1 MANTTKANPAMLKDI
16 RDEFERCMPV
26 FVALGDKVRQQM
38 ILALICAG
46 CEGLCVSEITEKT
59 HLSRPA
65 VSHHLKVL
73 KDAGVVQIQKAGT
86 KNKYYLSSETSLAK
100 LCCMSDH
107 ISTLA
112 KVLEK
117 EQL

>member
-1 MANTTKANPAMLKDI
+1 MAGKKILKDI

-46 CEGLCVSEITEKT
+46 CDGLCVGEITEKT

-73 KDAGVVQIQKAGT
+73 REAGVVQVKKSGT
-86 KNKYYLSSETSLAK
+86 KNRYYLSSETSLAK

-107 ISTLA
+107 IHI
-112 KVLEK
+112 LEQELKK
-117 EQL
+117 EQQVI